1 MSLAFLSEFS
11 QFTKKKKKKLLKI
24 DFLNFF
30 EEKGLLQ

>member
-11 QFTKKKKKKLLKI
+11 QFTKKKKKLLKI